1 MKISFFIK
9 SILSII
15 ITFLFV
21 SCNNSSNNDEPT
33 PQLEYF
39 TITFEDFNLTDKSV
53 WDGSDMSGGFSLND
67 VWFSNNYV
75 NEFGG
80 YSNGGFSVSSQTDM
94 ETAGFDNQYS
104 VYSNGGANGSKQ
116 FAVVFYSSYSP
127 ENSRFTLG
135 KKASKIKSLKVNN
148 STYVYLAIKD
158 GDSYTKALEEGD
170 WFKVI
175 FEGYL
180 EGKSTGKVEFFLA
193 DFREGKVYICKEWTT
208 VNLLGLGKVDEV
220 RISVD
225 GSDTGEY
232 GLNTPSYVCIDDIEI
247 EK

>member
-1 MKISFFIK
+1 MKIKMCTKI
-9 SILSII
+9 ILSII
-15 ITFLFV
+15 IAFAFV

-33 PQLEYF
+33 PQPEFF
-39 TITFEDFNLTDKSV
+39 TITFEDFYLGNNSV

-75 NEFGG
+75 NEYGG
-80 YSNGGFSVSSQTDM
+80 YSNGGFSVSCQTDM
-94 ETAGFDNQYS
+94 GTAGFGNQYS

-116 FAVVFYSSYSP
+116 FAVVFYSSYAP
-127 ENSRFTLG
+127 ENSRFTLN

-148 STYVYLAIKD
+148 STYAYLAMKN
-158 GDSYTKALEEGD
+158 GDSYTNALGEND

-180 EGKSTGKVEFFLA
+180 DSKSVGKVEFYLA
-193 DFREGKVYICKEWTT
+193 DFREGKTYICKEWTN
-208 VNLLGLGKVDEV
+208 VNLLGLGEVDEV

-225 GSDTGEY
+225 GSDVSEY